1 MSGSVIG
8 RERNICLELVNQY
21 VQTNSTY
28 CMANFDRS
36 LCWQK
41 TASGEVAQ
49 RKCPFSYCQNVEGC
63 EEIENN
69 YTVQRICNENGSWAE
84 PMYAQ
89 CIDVLKYH
97 PHCIVGFCRTCPD
110 LLREMVINVSL
121 TLSIVS
127 VALLV
132 TALILFS
139 ILDSIQCRRLSIHKN
154 LASSFV
160 FRFTVLALWTVAQ
173 TTNFFQD
180 CSYYNSM
187 PLYEYEWICKLL
199 LWLVIYFQVAS
210 VMWMLI
216 EGGYL
221 YSRFTVFGMR
231 SIDCP
236 NYAFLFCGWGVPF
249 VVVVSWTIIHQR
261 RSSQNQNSFCWLPY
275 AQGAH
280 LWILSATMGLAL
292 ILNLLF
298 LLGIVLILVQKL
310 RAENTAESKKIW
322 RTVKSTLLLVPLLG
336 VSNIPLFYEPS
347 QPSSVYMLG
356 SAILQHSQGIFIAV
370 LYCFL
375 NGEVQNAMK
384 RQLLRLK
391 MHILSEQPR
400 FEIERSY
407 IPDEINELDSK
418 LGMPM
423 GELNY
428 TDGSKRPHNSH

>member
-1 MSGSVIG
+1 MSGSVVG
-8 RERNICLELVNQY
+8 RERNICLKLVDQY
-21 VQTNSTY
+21 VQTIATEANSTY

-49 RKCPFSYCQNVEGC
+49 RKCPFSYCPNVVGC

-69 YTVQRICNENGSWAE
+69 YTAQRICNENGSWAE
-84 PMYAQ
+84 PIYTQ

-132 TALILFS
+132 TALILFG
-139 ILDSIQCRRLSIHKN
+139 ILDSIQCQRLSIHKN

-160 FRFTVLALWTVAQ
+160 LRFTVLALWTIAQ

-187 PLYEYEWICKLL
+187 PLYEY
-199 LWLVIYFQVAS
+199 VAS

-221 YSRFTVFGMR
+221 YSRFTVFAMR
-231 SIDCP
+231 NINCP

-249 VVVVSWTIIHQR
+249 AVVVGWTIIHQR

-275 AQGAH
+275 AQAAH

-298 LLGIVLILVQKL
+298 LLGIILILVQKL

-375 NGEVQNAMK
+375 NGEVQNAVK
-384 RQLLRLK
+384 RQLLKLK

-423 GELNY
+423 GELNN
-428 TDGSKRPHNSH
+428 TGDSK

>member
-8 RERNICLELVNQY
+8 RERNICLELVNQ
-21 VQTNSTY
+21 Y

-127 VALLV
+127 VALL
-132 TALILFS
+132 
-139 ILDSIQCRRLSIHKN
+139 
-154 LASSFV
+154 
-160 FRFTVLALWTVAQ
+160 
-173 TTNFFQD
+173 
-180 CSYYNSM
+180 
-187 PLYEYEWICKLL
+187 
-199 LWLVIYFQVAS
+199 VAS